1 MERDYNID
9 KISKTFCCMS
19 LTSISES
26 ESLVSTSSFS
36 SDRFSLFLYKI
47 DLRFVLESTY
57 ITLKYPEG
65 KKLVPYLAF
74 YSPPATETHSG
85 MFRRHI
91 LKERIILILLYGK
104 NQKKLETNQ

>member
-57 ITLKYPEG
+57 ITLKNPE
-65 KKLVPYLAF
+65 KLVPYLAF

-85 MFRRHI
+85 MFLRHI

>member
-19 LTSISES
+19 FTSISES
-26 ESLVSTSSFS
+26 DSLVSTSSFS

-57 ITLKYPEG
+57 ITLNFPEG
-65 KKLVPYLAF
+65 KKSVPYLAF

-85 MFRRHI
+85 MF
-91 LKERIILILLYGK
+91 LKVKDNINIAIREK
-104 NQKKLETNQ
+104 PKKAGN

>member
-26 ESLVSTSSFS
+26 DSLVSTSSFS

-74 YSPPATETHSG
+74 YSPPSTETHSG
-85 MFRRHI
+85 MFLRHI
-91 LKERIILILLYGK
+91 LTPGIPGPFGP
-104 NQKKLETNQ
+104 